1 MPNYA
6 VRLTRRAD
14 GLFVAS
20 FPDVPEA
27 IAHGQDDE
35 EALVEAAK
43 ALEAAFRRRILN
55 GEDLPE
61 PLTPGKLHIH
71 QDVLAAALA

>member
-1 MPNYA
+1 MPDYA
-6 VRLTRRAD
+6 VRLTRRHD

-27 IAHGQDDE
+27 VAYGQDDE
-35 EALVEAAK
+35 EALEEASRS
-43 ALEAAFRRRILN
+43 LEAAFRRRILS

-61 PLTPGKLHIH
+61 PRTAGKLHIH